1 VIFDVFKKR
10 ELKEMK
16 TQGSSKPIDILLVE
30 DNPGYVQWFKKNL
43 SKSKVGRYDLQFTRK
58 LNETIKY
65 LEEKQCDIVMLDT
78 SLPDSQGYNTFNSV
92 RLHAPKTPI
101 IVMAGNN
108 DEELAVQTLQNGAQD
123 CLIKGQ
129 IDGTVLR
136 RSIKYAIERHN
147 ASQRQHR
154 LAYFDA
160 LTNLPNRQLFHD
172 RLNQAL
178 SLADRYDEK
187 VGLLFIDLDGFK
199 HVNDTMGHDM
209 GDHLLQAVAV
219 RLTNCLRKSDTVA
232 RMGGDE
238 FTCILPHLE
247 KASDVNAVAGKI
259 DRALTTPFILE
270 GHEIQISGSIGASL
284 FPDNTVHSQELIK
297 KADTAMYHAK
307 NQQKSNFHFFQEE
320 KIKVR
325 L

>member
-1 VIFDVFKKR
+1 
-10 ELKEMK
+10 MK
-16 TQGSSKPIDILLVE
+16 TQRESKPIDILLVE

-43 SKSKVGRYDLQFTRK
+43 SKAKVGRYDLRFTRK

-65 LEEKQCDIVMLDT
+65 LEEKECDIVMLDT
-78 SLPDSQGYNTFNSV
+78 SLPDSQGFNTFNSV
-92 RLHAPKTPI
+92 RMHAPKIPI

-108 DEELAVQTLQNGAQD
+108 DEELAVRALQNGAQD

-129 IDGTVLR
+129 IDGSVLR
-136 RSIKYAIERHN
+136 RSIMYAIERHH
-147 ASQRQHR
+147 ATQRQHR

-160 LTNLPNRQLFHD
+160 LTNLPNRQLFYD
-172 RLNQAL
+172 RLNQAM
-178 SLADRYDEK
+178 SLADRYNEK

-199 HVNDTMGHDM
+199 HVNDTLGHDM
-209 GDHLLQAVAV
+209 GDRLLQAVAV
-219 RLTNCLRKSDTVA
+219 RLQHCLRKSDTVA

-247 KASDVNAVAGKI
+247 KASDVNVVAGKI
-259 DRALTTPFILE
+259 ERALTAPFLLE
-270 GHEIQISGSIGASL
+270 GHEIHISGSIGASL
-284 FPDNTVHSQELIK
+284 FPDNTVDSQELVK

-307 NQQKSNFHFFQEE
+307 KEQKSNFHFFQEE
-320 KIKVR
+320 KVKVK